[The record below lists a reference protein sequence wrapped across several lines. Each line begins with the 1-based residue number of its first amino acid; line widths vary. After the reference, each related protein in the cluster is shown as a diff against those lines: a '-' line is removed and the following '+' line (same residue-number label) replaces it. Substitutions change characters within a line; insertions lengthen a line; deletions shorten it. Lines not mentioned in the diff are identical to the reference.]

1 MSTGGAPMN
10 AIMKQIVAV
19 SNVGIIRTPN
29 QPTYSLLLVEVTQ
42 EQKSFQTLLC
52 ERVAIV
58 AVIFENRVE
67 KVRGDERVYYFFS
80 PLEKI

>member
-1 MSTGGAPMN
+1 MSTGGAPIN
-10 AIMKQIVAV
+10 AIMKQIVAE
-19 SNVGIIRTPN
+19 SKVGIIRTPN

-58 AVIFENRVE
+58 AVIIE
-67 KVRGDERVYYFFS
+67 KGLSNNSWGRM
-80 PLEKI
+80 